1 MTPTVMVEVPENPDK
16 DKELSVAGPGGLNL
30 RAKGYRL
37 MDLLFVIVGGGV
49 IWGALELRAH
59 AADSGNQSA
68 AIVKSINEAS
78 DKMVKALDRVTEEQK
93 ATNAQLRK
101 IDFGQREQNCLQ
113 DPAMRDRRDAR
124 EVCKRLSGGDR

>member
-16 DKELSVAGPGGLNL
+16 DKELSVGGPGGVSL

-37 MDLLFVIVGGGV
+37 VDLLFVIVGGGV

-78 DKMVKALDRVTEEQK
+78 DKMVKALERVADEQK
-93 ATNAQLRK
+93 ATNAELRQVK
-101 IDFGQREQNCLQ
+101 NAQRETNCLQ
-113 DPAMRDRRDAR
+113 DPAMRNRPDAR